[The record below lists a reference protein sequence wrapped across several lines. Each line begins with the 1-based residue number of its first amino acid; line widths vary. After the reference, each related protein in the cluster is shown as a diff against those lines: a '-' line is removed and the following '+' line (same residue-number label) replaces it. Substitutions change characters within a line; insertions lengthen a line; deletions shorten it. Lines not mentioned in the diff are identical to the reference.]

1 MIAPKLPKILIAEV
15 SWILLVLDCLL
26 DKTRHLKTASPPGI
40 IRLYVEL
47 FYAPDNQENNQQ
59 IKIEQIII
67 TEVFAGILT
76 PLWHSTGY
84 LWVTNII
91 LFYGETMTLLSPFSD
106 KLQTKKKNDVIISR
120 NGDMIPPLST
130 FLRFGA
136 QSVPLCVSVWYQMTE
151 LAVIQSWHTACIY
164 VCVYVCVCL
173 CASMRQAECLL
184 NPRVDLSPWA
194 PACVSV
200 ATMTGSTQMRCF
212 PNDVAA
218 AVIITPSPRRPHRS
232 PASRL
237 WQSAGWCGGLC
248 SPRMYFIDPRAAES
262 TCSRAASHFD
272 TQFSAAQGR

>member
-91 LFYGETMTLLSPFSD
+91 LFYGETMISFCHHFLTSYRPR
-106 KLQTKKKNDVIISR
+106 KRNDVIISR

-164 VCVYVCVCL
+164 VCVCMCV
-173 CASMRQAECLL
+173 
-184 NPRVDLSPWA
+184 
-194 PACVSV
+194 CVSV
-200 ATMTGSTQMRCF
+200 CQHETGRVFTQ
-212 PNDVAA
+212 P
-218 AVIITPSPRRPHRS
+218 PSRFVS
-232 PASRL
+232 L
-237 WQSAGWCGGLC
+237 
-248 SPRMYFIDPRAAES
+248 S
-262 TCSRAASHFD
+262 TCLCQRCHDDWEHSKAVLP
-272 TQFSAAQGR
+272 